1 MTNIHLML
9 SRVGQSP
16 HVRNLIQHFTI
27 HKRSSFLTPE
37 NLHYQEKRP
46 PSWQATPPQRLESGL
61 LTMHQSGMVSNFW
74 FFQSSL
80 SLPCKK
86 LDNLLLG
93 AQTLCTTFQQQ
104 SLSRKLPTASNVAL
118 LWASQELHTSHKSR
132 IQSELAIRKNPIV
145 HPHFFLLK
153 VLPEFSELVCMLQS
167 NISFTSPDS
176 FQFIWQ
182 TYDVK
187 KNLTTC

>member
-1 MTNIHLML
+1 MTNIHLLL

-46 PSWQATPPQRLESGL
+46 PSWQATPPQKRLESGL
-61 LTMHQSGMVSNFW
+61 LTPVAGMLSNFW

-80 SLPCKK
+80 SLPRKKK
-86 LDNLLLG
+86 LDNLLVG

-104 SLSRKLPTASNVAL
+104 SLSVENYQNSIQCGSTMSIPRI
-118 LWASQELHTSHKSR
+118 LHTSHMSR

-145 HPHFFLLK
+145 HPT
-153 VLPEFSELVCMLQS
+153 
-167 NISFTSPDS
+167 NISS
-176 FQFIWQ
+176 FL
-182 TYDVK
+182 
-187 KNLTTC
+187 NSSLNSLN